1 MSVALQVILAIVAGA
16 AATGVAVWVI
26 VWRHRQREPEMVVDR
41 AVLEERLA
49 WLEEHYGVDSHK
61 VFVEGTAI
69 VAEQPEQRRPVQR
82 G

>member
-1 MSVALQVILAIVAGA
+1 MTTLLIVLGLVVLGGAGYVTAAYLGRRGQGAEVVI
-16 AATGVAVWVI
+16 
-26 VWRHRQREPEMVVDR
+26 DR

-49 WLEEHYGVDSHK
+49 WLEEHYGLDQHK

-69 VAEQPEQRRPVQR
+69 VAEQPEQHRPVQR

>member
-1 MSVALQVILAIVAGA
+1 MSIALTVIALVLIASTTIGLVVLGL
-16 AATGVAVWVI
+16 
-26 VWRHRQREPEMVVDR
+26 QRRRPEPEVEIDR

-49 WLEEHYGVDSHK
+49 WLEEHYGVDHHK

-69 VAEQPEQRRPVQR
+69 VVDTPEQHRPVQR